1 VFAVFFTMNS
11 PAGHRMDSHAHT
23 PTASFREDRSKLFDR
38 NGIKRGKP
46 FSASSN
52 TASEAANIQKSLHR
66 TQALL
71 KNELERVSHVASAIE
86 DDGKMLQET
95 MNDQQNLNVSSA
107 KKALTSLQRA
117 QQREQRVLM
126 ASIVF
131 FYVVVFYIFWC
142 RLLIRIPFLDRLP
155 ALLQF

>member
-1 VFAVFFTMNS
+1 MNS
-11 PAGHRMDSHAHT
+11 PAGHHSQT
-23 PTASFREDRSKLFDR
+23 PTASFREDRTKLFER
-38 NGIKRGKP
+38 NGIKRGKGL
-46 FSASSN
+46 SSN

-71 KNELERVSHVASAIE
+71 KNELERVSKVASAID
-86 DDGKMLQET
+86 DDGKMLQDT
-95 MNDQQNLNVSSA
+95 MTDQQSLNVSSA

-131 FYVVVFYIFWC
+131 FYGVVFYILWC
-142 RLLIRIPFLDRLP
+142 RLLIRIPFADRLLG
-155 ALLQF
+155 LLQF

>member
-1 VFAVFFTMNS
+1 MNS
-11 PAGHRMDSHAHT
+11 PAGRHSQT
-23 PTASFREDRSKLFDR
+23 PTASFRGDRSKLFER

-46 FSASSN
+46 FSLSSN

-71 KNELERVSHVASAIE
+71 KNELERVSQVASAID
-86 DDGKMLQET
+86 DDGKMLEDT
-95 MNDQQNLNVSSA
+95 MTDQQTLNVSSA

-131 FYVVVFYIFWC
+131 FYGVVFYILWC
-142 RLLIRIPFLDRLP
+142 RLLIRIPFADRLLG
-155 ALLQF
+155 LLQF

>member
-1 VFAVFFTMNS
+1 MNS
-11 PAGHRMDSHAHT
+11 RAGHHT
-23 PTASFREDRSKLFDR
+23 QNPTASFRGDRSKLFER
-38 NGIKRGKP
+38 NGIKRGKGL
-46 FSASSN
+46 SSN

-71 KNELERVSHVASAIE
+71 KNELERVSQVASAID
-86 DDGKMLQET
+86 DDGKMLQDT
-95 MNDQQNLNVSSA
+95 MTDQQSLNVSSA

-131 FYVVVFYIFWC
+131 FYGVVFYILWC
-142 RLLIRIPFLDRLP
+142 RLLIRIPFADRLLG
-155 ALLQF
+155 LLQF

>member
-1 VFAVFFTMNS
+1 MNS
-11 PAGHRMDSHAHT
+11 PAGHHSQT
-23 PTASFREDRSKLFDR
+23 PTGSFRVDRSKLFER

-46 FSASSN
+46 FSGSSSN
-52 TASEAANIQKSLHR
+52 TASEAANIQKSLQR

-71 KNELERVSHVASAIE
+71 KNELERVSQVASAID
-86 DDGKMLQET
+86 DDGKILEET
-95 MNDQQNLNVSSA
+95 MTDQQTLNVSSA

-131 FYVVVFYIFWC
+131 FYGVVFYILWC
-142 RLLIRIPFLDRLP
+142 RLLIRIPFADRL
-155 ALLQF
+155 LGLMQF

>member
-1 VFAVFFTMNS
+1 MNS
-11 PAGHRMDSHAHT
+11 PAGHHSHT
-23 PTASFREDRSKLFDR
+23 PTASFREDRSKLFER

-46 FSASSN
+46 FSSN

-71 KNELERVSHVASAIE
+71 KNELERVSQVASAIE

-95 MNDQQNLNVSSA
+95 MSDQQTLNVSSA

-131 FYVVVFYIFWC
+131 FYGVVFYILWC
-142 RLLIRIPFLDRLP
+142 RLLIRIPFADRLLG
-155 ALLQF
+155 LLQF